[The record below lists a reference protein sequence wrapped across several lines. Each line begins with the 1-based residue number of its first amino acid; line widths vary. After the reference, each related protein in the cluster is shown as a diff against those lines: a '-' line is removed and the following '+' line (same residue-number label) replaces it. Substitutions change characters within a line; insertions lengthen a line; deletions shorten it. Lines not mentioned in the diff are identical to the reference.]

1 MRVSQRFAAL
11 RHAFTCTPADRWPAT
26 SQHTA
31 RAHFTRPP
39 VPPPPLVPQLTK
51 HSAAQFKKRDANF
64 PTVDSG
70 ILVPGVQPGSP
81 AERAGLRAGDVIVG
95 ALGAACS
102 SLNPFTCDCL
112 IGGNC
117 TAWLVVDVGA
127 GRSLRSRSP
136 GTQL

>member
-1 MRVSQRFAAL
+1 M
-11 RHAFTCTPADRWPAT
+11 
-26 SQHTA
+26 
-31 RAHFTRPP
+31 
-39 VPPPPLVPQLTK
+39 PQLTK